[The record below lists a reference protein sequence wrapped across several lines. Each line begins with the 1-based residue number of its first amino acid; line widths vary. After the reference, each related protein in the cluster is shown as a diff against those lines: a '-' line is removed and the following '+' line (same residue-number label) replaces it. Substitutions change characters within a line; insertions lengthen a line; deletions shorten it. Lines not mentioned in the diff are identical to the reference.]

1 MASESTPET
10 KVEGWAR
17 FVVGRYPKRTLSRIA
32 VTVITCAVVFGV
44 LTTPIQIVGISMF
57 PTYKQDQFNLINR
70 VSYWFS
76 EPKRFDVVAV
86 DMRNLGTN
94 AVLLKRVIALPK
106 EKVVIKDGEVYVNG
120 TALEE
125 PYVRAKFPWQE
136 TFDLSDQE
144 YLVIGDNRAMIQQ
157 NHTHGAVE
165 RKFIMGK
172 VLF

>member
-1 MASESTPET
+1 MASDAKPEI
-10 KVEGWAR
+10 KVDGWAR
-17 FVVGRYPKRTLSRIA
+17 LVVGRYPKRTLSRIA
-32 VTVITCAVVFGV
+32 VLVITCTVVFGV
-44 LTTPIQIVGISMF
+44 LTTPIQVVGISMF
-57 PTYKQDQFNLINR
+57 PTYKQSQYNLVNK

-86 DMRNLGTN
+86 DVRGLGTN
-94 AVLLKRVIALPK
+94 AVLLKRIIALPK

-120 TALEE
+120 EALDE
-125 PYVRAKFPWQE
+125 PYVRARFPWQE
-136 TFDLSDQE
+136 VYELSDQE
-144 YLVIGDNRAMIQQ
+144 YLVIGDNRAMIKE